1 MMDQLIADFSK
12 QLAEALEIAKA
23 TDFKTTNKTFNNV
36 LICGLGGS
44 GIGGTI
50 VSQLVSDVANC
61 PIVVNKN
68 YTIPSFVNENT
79 LVLCCSYS
87 GNTEETIMM
96 YEFAKNKGAEIVIIS
111 SGGKFIE
118 LAKANNHNHIQIPGG
133 FPPRAAFGL
142 SFPQIIQVLAYYKII
157 PSNYRA
163 EIYKAVDLLNKEEEA
178 IKLEAKSIA
187 ARLIGK
193 TPIIYADAIMD
204 GVATRFRQQINE
216 NGKMLCWHNA
226 IPEMNH
232 NELVGW
238 TEKNEDKVVVLL
250 RTAVDFSRNQKRM
263 DYNKEHIFSKYTSH
277 IIEIHSKGDSLLE
290 HFIYHIHLED
300 WISFYI
306 ADIKKIDPTEV
317 NVITG
322 LKNFLS
328 TI

>member
-1 MMDQLIADFSK
+1 MDHLIADFSK
-12 QLAEALEIAKA
+12 HLFQALEIAKS
-23 TDFKTTNKTFNNV
+23 TTFSKNSKQFNNV

-50 VSQLVSDVANC
+50 VSELVSSSASC
-61 PIVVNKN
+61 PIIVNKN
-68 YTIPSFVNENT
+68 YKIPAFVNAQT

-96 YEFAKNKGAEIVIIS
+96 YEAAKEKGAEVVIIS
-111 SGGKFIE
+111 SGGQFIDI
-118 LAKANNHNHIQIPGG
+118 AKTNNHNFIQIPGD

-142 SFPQIIQVLAYYKII
+142 SFPQIIQVLAYYEII
-157 PSNYRA
+157 PSNHRD
-163 EIYKAVDLLNKEEEA
+163 EIYEAIQLIDEEEA
-178 IKLEAKSIA
+178 NIRKDAKAIAEKLIH
-187 ARLIGK
+187 K
-193 TPIIYADAIMD
+193 TPIIYADASMN

-216 NGKMLCWHNA
+216 NGKMLCWHHV

-238 TEKNEDKVVVLL
+238 TEKNEDLVVILL
-250 RTAVDFSRNQKRM
+250 RSSTDFIRNQKRM
-263 DYNKEHIFSKYTSH
+263 EYNKENIFSKYTRN
-277 IIEIHSKGDSLLE
+277 IIEIHSKGNSLLANY
-290 HFIYHIHLED
+290 IYHIHLED

-306 ADIKKIDPTEV
+306 ADIKKIDPVEV

-322 LKNFLS
+322 LKNFLA

>member
-1 MMDQLIADFSK
+1 MDQLIADFSK
-12 QLAEALEIAKA
+12 HLAQALEIAKA
-23 TDFKTTNKTFNNV
+23 TTFKPTNKSFKNV

-50 VSQLVSDVANC
+50 VSQLISNSSTS

-68 YTIPSFVNENT
+68 YTIPNFVDENT

-96 YEFAKNKGAEIVIIS
+96 YESAKKKGAEIVIIS
-111 SGGKFIE
+111 SGGKFID
-118 LAKANNHNHIQIPGG
+118 LAKANNHNFIQIPGG
-133 FPPRAAFGL
+133 NPPRAAFGL
-142 SFPQIIQVLAYYKII
+142 SFPQIIQVLAYYNII
-157 PSNYRA
+157 SSNHRD
-163 EIYKAVDLLNKEEEA
+163 EIYKAIELIDKNEEE
-178 IKLEAKSIA
+178 IKAEAKGIA
-187 ARLIGK
+187 QQLIGK
-193 TPIIYADAIMD
+193 IPVIYAEAIMD
-204 GVATRFRQQINE
+204 GIATRFRQQINE
-216 NGKMLCWHNA
+216 NGKMLCWHHV

-238 TEKNEDKVVVLL
+238 TEKNDDLVVILL
-250 RTAVDFSRNQKRM
+250 RNASDFSRNQKRM
-263 DYNKEHIFSKYTSH
+263 DYNKEHVFTKYTSN

-290 HFIYHIHLED
+290 NFIYHIHLED

-306 ADIKKIDPTEV
+306 ADIKKIDAVEV